1 MEEKPRK
8 LWVAGVFT
16 FLTIGLGHMYSGRA
30 KKGIALFFGQ
40 YVALIGCM
48 ISLFI
53 HPSLF
58 VISVCVLFG
67 FAYFLYSLF
76 DAIQISKRLKVS
88 YQLKRYNRWYIYLAV
103 LIIGSFVIQPITS
116 NAIKKYIVQAYKIP
130 AGSLKP
136 TLLVGDQ
143 ILTKTGLY
151 VSTGVQ
157 KGDIVIFPYPED
169 PSKDFIK
176 RIVAVGGET
185 IEIKE
190 KKVYIN
196 DELIHEPYIINSDKR
211 VIPGNFTPRDNMPSI
226 KIPDDSLFVMGDN
239 RDNSYDSRFWGF
251 VKKSSVTGKAS
262 IIYWS
267 WDKKNLK
274 VRWGRI
280 GKTIN

>member
-1 MEEKPRK
+1 MKEKPRK

-16 FLTIGLGHMYSGRA
+16 FLTIGLGHIYSGRA

-40 YVALIGCM
+40 YVALIVGM

-53 HPSLF
+53 YPSLF
-58 VISVCVLFG
+58 VLSACVLFG
-67 FAYFLYSLF
+67 FAYFIYSLI
-76 DAIQISKRLKVS
+76 DAIQISKKLKAS

-103 LIIGSFVIQPITS
+103 LIIGSFVIQPIAS
-116 NAIKKYIVQAYKIP
+116 NSIKSYIVQAYKIP

-136 TLLVGDQ
+136 TLLAGDQ
-143 ILTKTGLY
+143 ILAKTGLS
-151 VSTGVQ
+151 VKTGVQ

-196 DELIHEPYIINSDKR
+196 DKLIHEPYIISSDTR
-211 VIPGNFTPRDNMPSI
+211 IIPGNVAPRDNMSSI

-239 RDNSYDSRFWGF
+239 RDNSHDSRFWGF

-267 WDKKNLK
+267 WDRKNLK
-274 VRWGRI
+274 IRWDRI